1 MYIWDALYG
10 KVEFDSLV
18 YRCMMSPE
26 VQRLREVRLCN
37 INSLCI
43 TGSSNTNRFEHSV
56 GTAYLASVNIESSVQ
71 SHLKLNKKTKGTFI
85 LAALL
90 HDVANGPFGHSY
102 EYIMEKQGF
111 VPEKGLG
118 DVLSFEGSGGNKVAY
133 KFSPIF
139 FGKLKALNNILDS
152 SQKVEVSR
160 IIAGEH
166 ILSKLISSEIDLD
179 NIDNVFR
186 MAYHMGLQFSKEA
199 PLRLAQNMYIMGDGT
214 VRFKREAESYLNE
227 WFETR
232 KRVYKFLLLN
242 PQEFAGK
249 YMLTEAMDI
258 LFECTLENKARD
270 KDNKPVFIE
279 WYYTDYELM
288 TELEGLTEVWL
299 ARKILIFDSI
309 DANLIREVLE
319 CNDELAQKTKL
330 KNYIQSLSLL
340 IQIKDKGK
348 SGNSNTLQLNNNY
361 KFSVSSEEVISIS
374 DRNMDFEINGSK
386 LYKVVYI
393 RYNPSQIVARLM
405 TGDLY
410 DCLLILETNDVSKY
424 PQFLDYSK
432 RVTIEGELE
441 TKIKSEKEFAR
452 LNVGIHPILD
462 VNKTER
468 QLRVTFDG
476 ENIPSIIGDCS
487 SHKLL
492 IGVFIK
498 NEPYGL
504 SSGKTPL
511 AKHREKLKKVVFN
524 YFASFF
530 ENGAK
535 TVPLY
540 EEADTYGY

>member
-10 KVEFDSLV
+10 KIKFDSLV
-18 YRCMMSPE
+18 NRCMMSPE

-71 SHLKLNKKTKGTFI
+71 RHLRLDKNAKETFI
-85 LAALL
+85 IAALL

-118 DVLSFEGSGGNKVAY
+118 DVLSFEGSGVNKVAY

-139 FGKLKALNNILDS
+139 FGKLKALNNILDL
-152 SQKVEVSR
+152 SQKMEVSR

-166 ILSKLISSEIDLD
+166 ALSKLISSEIDLD

-186 MAYHMGLQFSKEA
+186 MAYHMGLRFAKEA
-199 PLRLAQNMYIMGDGT
+199 PLRLAQNMYIADGN
-214 VRFKREAESYLNE
+214 VRFKREAEPYLNE
-227 WFETR
+227 WFEVR

-258 LFECTLENKARD
+258 LFECTSENKARD

-299 ARKILIFDSI
+299 PRKTLLFDRIDDNSI
-309 DANLIREVLE
+309 SGVLQSS
-319 CNDELAQKTKL
+319 DEITRKAKL
-330 KNYIQSLSLL
+330 KSYIQSVPLL
-340 IQIKDKGK
+340 TPIKDKGK
-348 SGNSNTLQLNNNY
+348 SGNSNTLQLNDNY
-361 KFSVSSEEVISIS
+361 KFSVSTENVISVT
-374 DRNMDFEINGSK
+374 DRNMEFEINGSK
-386 LYKVVYI
+386 LYKVVYT

-410 DCLLILETNDVSKY
+410 DCLLILETTDVSKY
-424 PQFLDYSK
+424 PEFLDYSQ
-432 RVTIEGELE
+432 RVNIEAELE
-441 TKIKSEKEFAR
+441 VRIKAEKEFSR
-452 LNVGIHPILD
+452 LSIGVHPILD
-462 VNKTER
+462 KNKTER
-468 QLRVTFDG
+468 QLSITFDDD
-476 ENIPSIIGDCS
+476 NKSSIIGDCS
-487 SHKLL
+487 SRKLL

-498 NEPYGL
+498 NEPFGL
-504 SSGKTPL
+504 SSGKIPL
-511 AKHREKLKKVVFN
+511 AKHREKLKKIVFD
-524 YFASFF
+524 YFVSFF

-535 TVPLY
+535 MVPLY